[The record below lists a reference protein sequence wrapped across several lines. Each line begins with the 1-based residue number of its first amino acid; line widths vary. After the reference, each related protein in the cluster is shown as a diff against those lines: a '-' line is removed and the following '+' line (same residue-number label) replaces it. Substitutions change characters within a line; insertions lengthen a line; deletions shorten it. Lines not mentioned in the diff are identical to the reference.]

1 MSDRAGDPVTAAT
14 MRLEAAVERL
24 ARAAAAAKAAQ
35 VPAGGVSKEA
45 VAALAGR
52 LEQTIAR
59 LRDVLGE
66 DGQE

>member
-1 MSDRAGDPVTAAT
+1 

-24 ARAAAAAKAAQ
+24 ARAASAAKAAQ
-35 VPAGGVSKEA
+35 APAEGVPKEA